1 MQLILNKRYFMK
13 IWLSY
18 LNNNWYAWN
27 TMFKYTVFFYSG
39 DPIIRDIQWKRIF
52 YVGIAFKI

>member
-1 MQLILNKRYFMK
+1 MK

-52 YVGIAFKI
+52 YVDITFKI